1 MISGLNQLGELDW
14 QEKMTKFEI
23 TMIVLLAIAFVWFM
37 WVVTIT
43 IRFLAIFKWRKP
55 LFTSF
60 LILINLSLLGRLVFL
75 SYTVVVHWPGDW
87 ENKYQFWADGFISY
101 IGNLFLSIAGI
112 VNLANWIYFIISV
125 KTIIPA
131 QKLTKKR
138 IRTIVNWSIIP
149 LIIASVLLYSIG
161 LTWGWMIESQELSH
175 EEGRHRYKYVQRYM
189 FIMTSWVFFILAIG
203 FLVAGKWLRN
213 ELKAFNEDLELSLRG
228 KLIYASWILSIPFMI
243 RVIYNVIGA
252 IIHIDDRVMRVSID
266 NDTIVAPL
274 VYFWYIMV
282 ADLLPIASQL
292 ISMLVVVDDV
302 NANKAYDTQD
312 DISDLS
318 ESSISIL
325 DEKENERKGST
336 QFSGLGWTSKSTPP
350 SNYRYLSAKFLTNSS
365 ASRDEK
371 AF

>member
-1 MISGLNQLGELDW
+1 MISNLNQLGELDW
-14 QEKMTKFEI
+14 AETMTKFEI
-23 TMIVLLAIAFVWFM
+23 TMIVLLAIACVCFM

-43 IRFLAIFKWRKP
+43 IRFLTIFKWKKP

-87 ENKYQFWADGFISY
+87 ENKYQYWADGFMSY

-112 VNLANWIYFIISV
+112 INLANWIYFIISV
-125 KTIIPA
+125 RTIIPNH
-131 QKLTKKR
+131 KLTKKR
-138 IRTIVNWSIIP
+138 IKSIVDWGIIP
-149 LIIASVLLYSIG
+149 IIIASVLLYSVG
-161 LTWGWMIESQELSH
+161 LTWGWIIESQDLSH
-175 EEGRHRYKYVQRYM
+175 EESRHRYKHVQRYM

-213 ELKAFNEDLELSLRG
+213 ELKAMNEDLELSLRG

-252 IIHIDDRVMRVSID
+252 IIHIDDKVMRVSIE

-302 NANKAYDTQD
+302 NTAKTEDARDE
-312 DISDLS
+312 ISDLS
-318 ESSISIL
+318 GSSISIL
-325 DEKENERKGST
+325 DEKENERKAST
-336 QFSGLGWTSKSTPP
+336 QFSGLVWTSKSTPP
-350 SNYRYLSAKFLTNSS
+350 SHYRYLSAKFLTNSS
-365 ASRDEK
+365 GSRDDK
-371 AF
+371 TL